1 MDRPEPRTEPEL
13 RRVPFDDAA
22 VAPLLSGLGEEYR
35 VRYGEIDE
43 LEHARAAEFEPPHGA
58 FYVIT
63 EDGVTVA
70 GGGFRRL
77 DDEICEVKRL
87 WTSPAHRRRGL
98 AGAVLDALE
107 AAAGE
112 AGYRIVRLETGP
124 SQPEAVAFYE
134 TRGYHRIP
142 LYSDRYE
149 QALAFERPLA

>member
-77 DDEICEVKRL
+77 D
-87 WTSPAHRRRGL
+87 
-98 AGAVLDALE
+98 
-107 AAAGE
+107 
-112 AGYRIVRLETGP
+112 
-124 SQPEAVAFYE
+124 
-134 TRGYHRIP
+134 
-142 LYSDRYE
+142 
-149 QALAFERPLA
+149 